1 MEKQLK
7 KAKMNAV
14 TLETELNLAKEQSQS
29 STVTGEIE
37 RNIRINKRDIWVLE
51 GALNHKLDLN
61 MLKLVVNKFIK
72 IDCVPTGYYYPEFY
86 AKKIESV
93 AIKGAK
99 N

>member
-1 MEKQLK
+1 MTNQLK
-7 KAKMNAV
+7 KAKKNAV
-14 TLETELNLAKEQSQS
+14 TLETELNLAREQSQPGA
-29 STVTGEIE
+29 VTGEIE
-37 RNIRINKRDIWVLE
+37 KNIRINQRDIWVLE

-86 AKKIESV
+86 AKMIETEEN
-93 AIKGAK
+93 KGAK

>member
-7 KAKMNAV
+7 KAKMNSV
-14 TLETELNLAKEQSQS
+14 TLETELNLAKTQSQPG
-29 STVTGEIE
+29 TVTSEIE
-37 RNIRINKRDIWVLE
+37 KNIRINQRDIWVLE

-86 AKKIESV
+86 AKKIETEES
-93 AIKGAK
+93 KGA
-99 N
+99 